1 MPVTQQPTPESV
13 WALMQETARQMQET
27 DRKMQETDRQ
37 MKETDRKMQETDRQ
51 MKETDRKMQETDRKM
66 QETDRQIKETDRIVQ
81 ETALQMKET
90 DRRLKKAEDLF
101 TSQWGRLVES
111 LVEGALVP
119 LFQKHNISIQRTIRR
134 VSGCYEGQNYEF
146 DILVVNGNELVIV
159 EVKTTLRPRDVTR
172 FVKKLDHCKVWMPE
186 YSDRAVYG
194 GMAFLQA
201 DSGAERMAEKQR
213 LFVIRATGDSAVII
227 NRKGFHP
234 RIW

>member
-1 MPVTQQPTPESV
+1 MPITRQPTPESV
-13 WALMQETARQMQET
+13 WAFIQETARQM
-27 DRKMQETDRQ
+27 R
-37 MKETDRKMQETDRQ
+37 
-51 MKETDRKMQETDRKM
+51 ETDRKMQETDRKM
-66 QETDRQIKETDRIVQ
+66 QETDRIVQ
-81 ETALQMKET
+81 ETARQMKETDRQMKETDRQMKETDRQMKETDRQMQET

-119 LFQKHNISIQRTIRR
+119 LFQKHNISVQRTIRR

-159 EVKTTLRPRDVTR
+159 EVKTTLRPRDVTG

-213 LFVIRATGDSAVII
+213 LFVIRATGDSAAII
-227 NRKGFHP
+227 NRKGFDP